1 VNSIHGAARRR
12 PTGDE
17 SNMKK
22 LVILACA
29 LVLATSAFAQD
40 KPKANYSGVVE
51 KYDAAT
57 KTLTVK
63 NKDRQGEFV
72 ISDTS
77 EVLDGKTKAEAA
89 ALTAGRKVKVVFV
102 MDGAKKVIQKV
113 TVSGPAAAT
122 K

>member
-1 VNSIHGAARRR
+1 
-12 PTGDE
+12 
-17 SNMKK
+17 MKK
-22 LVILACA
+22 LLLLACA
-29 LVLATSAFAQD
+29 LVIATSAFAAQD

-77 EVLDGKTKAEAA
+77 EVLDGKAKAEVA

-113 TVSGPAAAT
+113 TVSGPAAT
-122 K
+122 TR